1 MSVARRESEKVAK
14 KVEELDGLERDI
26 GESLTKIE
34 TLYEGV
40 KSKIAE
46 KSAASSD
53 DLKDCF
59 VEVT

>member
-1 MSVARRESEKVAK
+1 MSVARCESEKIAQ
-14 KVEELDGLERDI
+14 KVDVLDGPERDI
-26 GESLTKIE
+26 GESVTKIE

-53 DLKDCF
+53 
-59 VEVT
+59 